1 MQEIIMYTTKTWPHC
16 TTAKKFLAQK
26 SISFIEKDV
35 NADKEAAAE
44 LMSKGVM
51 AVPSFKI
58 GEEMVVGL
66 DQQKILQLLQTP
78 Q

>member
-1 MQEIIMYTTKTWPHC
+1 
-16 TTAKKFLAQK
+16 
-26 SISFIEKDV
+26 
-35 NADKEAAAE
+35 
-44 LMSKGVM
+44 MSKGIM

-66 DQQKILQLLQTP
+66 NQQKILELVGLP

>member
-1 MQEIIMYTTKTWPHC
+1 
-16 TTAKKFLAQK
+16 
-26 SISFIEKDV
+26 
-35 NADKEAAAE
+35 
-44 LMSKGVM
+44 M